1 MADTSLNENRLG
13 ILIWQ
18 TANVWQSKLRKILKK
33 FNISLNEY
41 LILEAIFKLEKIN
54 LNIPQITITQNTSID
69 VSVVSSKLYFLE
81 NNKYIMR
88 GAGVNNRSKQ
98 INLTEKGRK
107 LVKIL
112 INEIENEEK
121 LFFNKLNQE
130 TFNFINSLK
139 LLLGKKIRI
148 KANYNE

>member
-13 ILIWQ
+13 LLIWQ
-18 TANVWQSKLRKILKK
+18 TANFWQSKLRKILKE
-33 FNISLNEY
+33 FSISLNEY

-54 LNIPQITITQNTSID
+54 LNISQITITQNTSID
-69 VSVVSSKLYFLE
+69 VTVVSAKLYFLE
-81 NNKYIMR
+81 NKKYIKR
-88 GAGVNNRSKQ
+88 TIGINNRSKK
-98 INLTEKGRK
+98 INLTEKGSK

-112 INEIENEEK
+112 INAIENEEK

-130 TFNFINSLK
+130 TFNLINSLK